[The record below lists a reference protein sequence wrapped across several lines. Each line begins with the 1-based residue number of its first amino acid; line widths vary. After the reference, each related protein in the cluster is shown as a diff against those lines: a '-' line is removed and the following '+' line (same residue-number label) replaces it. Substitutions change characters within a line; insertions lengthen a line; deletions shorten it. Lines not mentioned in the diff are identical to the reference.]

1 MSALTQL
8 NFPRFVFRMRLMEN
22 PPKIWDAVRRRWL
35 VLTPEEWVRQH
46 LVAYLVT
53 HCGVPPKR
61 IVEEYAVALN
71 GQAQRADVVVVG
83 DRGRDGP
90 RRPAVPA
97 GRMQGAG
104 RAARSR
110 SVRSGRA
117 VQQRRGGPLCTDNE
131 RAAALLQQPRSF
143 YRTLCGRGRPAR
155 FIPISG
161 DLAIE
166 AYIRPASPTWFSSI
180 PFSVRRP

>member
-8 NFPRFVFRMRLMEN
+8 NFPRFVFRMRLTEN

-46 LVAYLVT
+46 LIRLLVERG
-53 HCGVPPKR
+53 GVPPGN
-61 IVEEYAVALN
+61 VSQEYPVALS
-71 GQAQRADVVVVG
+71 GTAQRADVVVT
-83 DRGRDGP
+83 GRDGL
-90 RRPAVPA
+90 PA

-117 VQQRRGGPLCTDNE
+117 VQQRRGGPLCADNE

>member
-1 MSALTQL
+1 MSVLTQL

-46 LVAYLVT
+46 LIRLLVERG
-53 HCGVPPKR
+53 GVPPGN
-61 IVEEYAVALN
+61 VSQEYPVALS
-71 GQAQRADVVVVG
+71 GAAQRADVVVT
-83 DRGRDGP
+83 
-90 RRPAVPA
+90 AVPA

>member
-8 NFPRFVFRMRLMEN
+8 NFPRFVFRMRLTEN

-46 LVAYLVT
+46 LIRLLVERG
-53 HCGVPPKR
+53 GVPPGN
-61 IVEEYAVALN
+61 VSQEYPVALS
-71 GQAQRADVVVVG
+71 GTAQRADVVVT
-83 DRGRDGP
+83 GRDG
-90 RRPAVPA
+90 RPCLLAECKAPDVPL
-97 GRMQGAG
+97 G
-104 RAARSR
+104 
-110 SVRSGRA
+110 RSGRA
-117 VQQRRGGPLCTDNE
+117 VQQRRGGPLCADNE

-155 FIPISG
+155 FIPIFG
-161 DLAIE
+161 DLAVG
-166 AYIRPASPTWFSSI
+166 AYTRPASPTWFSSI

>member
-46 LVAYLVT
+46 LIRLLVEAGRR
-53 HCGVPPKR
+53 CRPEISR
-61 IVEEYAVALN
+61 RSILSL
-71 GQAQRADVVVVG
+71 VG
-83 DRGRDGP
+83 RGPARRRGRDGP

-131 RAAALLQQPRSF
+131 RAAALLQQPRSL

>member
-1 MSALTQL
+1 MGRRSSPMA
-8 NFPRFVFRMRLMEN
+8 RA
-22 PPKIWDAVRRRWL
+22 DARGVGPAASDPLAGRAGRRAARKCL
-35 VLTPEEWVRQH
+35 
-46 LVAYLVT
+46 A
-53 HCGVPPKR
+53 GVSRR
-61 IVEEYAVALN
+61 IVGHGPA
-71 GQAQRADVVVVG
+71 RR
-83 DRGRDGP
+83 RGRDGP

-117 VQQRRGGPLCTDNE
+117 VQQRRDGPLCTDNE

>member
-8 NFPRFVFRMRLMEN
+8 NFPRFVFRMRLTEN

-46 LVAYLVT
+46 LIRLLVERG
-53 HCGVPPKR
+53 GVPPGN
-61 IVEEYAVALN
+61 VSQEYPVALS
-71 GQAQRADVVVVG
+71 
-83 DRGRDGP
+83 
-90 RRPAVPA
+90 AVPA

-117 VQQRRGGPLCTDNE
+117 VQQRRDGPLCADNE

-155 FIPISG
+155 FIPIFG
-161 DLAIE
+161 DLAVG
-166 AYIRPASPTWFSSI
+166 AYTRPASPTWFSSI

>member
-46 LVAYLVT
+46 LIRLLVERG
-53 HCGVPPKR
+53 GVPPGN
-61 IVEEYAVALN
+61 ISQEYPVALS
-71 GQAQRADVVVVG
+71 GAAQRADV
-83 DRGRDGP
+83 
-90 RRPAVPA
+90 AVPA
-97 GRMQGAG
+97 GRMLGAG

-131 RAAALLQQPRSF
+131 RAAALLQQPRSL

>member
-46 LVAYLVT
+46 LIRLLVERG
-53 HCGVPPKR
+53 GVPPGN
-61 IVEEYAVALN
+61 VSQEYPVALS
-71 GQAQRADVVVVG
+71 GR
-83 DRGRDGP
+83 RGRDGP

>member
-46 LVAYLVT
+46 LIRLLVERG
-53 HCGVPPKR
+53 GVPPGN
-61 IVEEYAVALN
+61 ISQEYPVALS
-71 GQAQRADVVVVG
+71 GAAQR
-83 DRGRDGP
+83 
-90 RRPAVPA
+90 
-97 GRMQGAG
+97 AG

-131 RAAALLQQPRSF
+131 RAAALLQQPRSL

>member
-46 LVAYLVT
+46 LIRLLVERG
-53 HCGVPPKR
+53 GVPPGN
-61 IVEEYAVALN
+61 VSQEYPVALS
-71 GQAQRADVVVVG
+71 GGPARR
-83 DRGRDGP
+83 RGRDGP

>member
-46 LVAYLVT
+46 LIRLLVERG
-53 HCGVPPKR
+53 GVPPGN
-61 IVEEYAVALN
+61 VSQEYPVALS
-71 GQAQRADVVVVG
+71 GAAQRADVVVT
-83 DRGRDGP
+83 GRDG
-90 RRPAVPA
+90 RPCLLAECKAPDVPLGREVFAQAV
-97 GRMQGAG
+97 RYNSVV
-104 RAARSR
+104 AAPYVLITNGLLHCCSSLDRS
-110 SVRSGRA
+110 
-117 VQQRRGGPLCTDNE
+117 T
-131 RAAALLQQPRSF
+131 
-143 YRTLCGRGRPAR
+143 RTLCGRGRPAR